1 MSIDGVEQR
10 LLAAVGSSSTE
21 ELGVLNRRDFLRY
34 ALAAADDDYVATTEH
49 VPLDER
55 AAAPVMFLPGILHWT
70 AGPHER
76 ELRADGLAA
85 RDAPGVTDEDVNV
98 MHGGQRIEFHQRA
111 IEGMRVVARREL
123 RTVDRKQG
131 RGGDFLV
138 VVNHTRFLDEAETLL
153 ATVDDTILVL
163 GR

>member
-1 MSIDGVEQR
+1 MSVEAVEQR
-10 LLAAVGSSSTE
+10 LRTAVGAPSME
-21 ELGVLNRRDFLRY
+21 DLGVLNRRDFLRY
-34 ALAAADDDYVATTEH
+34 ALAAGDDDYVATTEQL
-49 VPLDER
+49 PLGAR

-111 IEGMRVVARREL
+111 VEGMRVVARREL
-123 RTVDRKQG
+123 RSVDRKHG

-138 VVNHTRFLDEAETLL
+138 VVNHTQFLDETKTPL
-153 ATVDDTILVL
+153 ASVDDTILVIA
-163 GR
+163 R